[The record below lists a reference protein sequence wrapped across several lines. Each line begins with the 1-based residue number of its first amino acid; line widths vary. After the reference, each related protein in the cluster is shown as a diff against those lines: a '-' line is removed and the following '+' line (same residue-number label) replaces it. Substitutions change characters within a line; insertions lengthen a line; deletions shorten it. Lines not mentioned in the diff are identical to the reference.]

1 MTPRAVAASGPPPS
15 SPGLAL
21 LNRRAAVLTGL
32 FGLLAYAGGAGLTPL
47 PAFLAG
53 GALLLALFWQPD
65 PALSA
70 RLERLWLPLALLL
83 VTRALYHVLVVQG
96 DVVLP
101 VVDLLLLLLATE
113 ALRSLDT
120 ANDARLHALAF
131 ALLLAATA
139 YRPGIL
145 FALAFVGY
153 VGTATVALVVGH
165 LRRETE
171 GRGRGELRLNR
182 RFIWGT
188 GALSGVVL
196 LASAVVFLAFPRAS
210 QGWTGRAPIPV
221 PSMAGFSE
229 TVALGSHGA
238 RILPN
243 PDVFLRVEFPDG
255 IPVDPEGLYFRGRSY
270 DRFDGIRWMRSRS
283 LPPATAPV
291 PWYRERWGGEE
302 LTQRIYAAPM
312 DSRVLFGVHPTVD
325 VVPESRMQP
334 ALDGSGDLVY
344 WGSGPPAYSVHSL
357 TGRPTPR
364 ELRASP
370 PEGYTPARGFYLQLP
385 GALSPRVRELADS
398 LVVGVENRHDRIQL
412 LLEWF
417 RAEFTYTTELPASA
431 RETGVEHF
439 LFERRAGH
447 CEYFAT
453 GMVVLLRSLGIPS
466 RVVNGFLGGRWNE
479 VGGYLAVTGNQAH
492 AWVEVWFPGLGW
504 VPFDPTPPGSVGAA
518 AGAGRLAFGRFLL
531 DGLQH
536 RWGKWILDYSGS
548 RQSDLLERASGFLGE
563 ETLPDAPGSPASAP
577 SGAPTRWF
585 LLLGFALILVGAA
598 RALFLRGPALAPAS
612 AAWVRLRS
620 AYARAGLPGADRMSP
635 LELLEAVRRTGS
647 PGGIYAERAV
657 QLYLQQRFAP
667 SPPDPALNREL
678 VRVVREARKVLR
690 QRPFGTTHLP

>member
-1 MTPRAVAASGPPPS
+1 VTPRAVAATGALS
-15 SPGLAL
+15 STSGLAL

-53 GALLLALFWQPD
+53 SALLVALFWQPD
-65 PALSA
+65 PHLSA
-70 RLERLWLPLALLL
+70 RLERVWLPLALLL
-83 VTRALYHVLVVQG
+83 VARALYHVLVVQG

-131 ALLLAATA
+131 ALLLAP
-139 YRPGIL
+139 RPI
-145 FALAFVGY
+145 APASSSPWPSW
-153 VGTATVALVVGH
+153 AMCAPQ
-165 LRRETE
+165 RWPWW
-171 GRGRGELRLNR
+171 
-182 RFIWGT
+182 WGT
-188 GALSGVVL
+188 SVGKPKAGAGGTSRCPGGSSGGREPSRGWCSWP
-196 LASAVVFLAFPRAS
+196 APWSSWHSPGPPR
-210 QGWTGRAPIPV
+210 GGVGRAPIPV

-229 TVALGSHGA
+229 SVALGSHGA

-270 DRFDGIRWMRSRS
+270 DRFDGIRWIRSRS

-312 DSRVLFGVHPTVD
+312 ESRVLFGVHPTVD

-344 WGSGPPAYSVHSL
+344 WGKWPPRLHCPLPHRPAHGGGAQGEPSGRLHAGP
-357 TGRPTPR
+357 
-364 ELRASP
+364 
-370 PEGYTPARGFYLQLP
+370 GFYLQRP
-385 GALSPRVRELADS
+385 GTLSPRVGALADS
-398 LVVGVENRHDRIQL
+398 LVAGVENRYDRIQV

-417 RAEFTYTTELPASA
+417 RSEFTYTTELPASA

-439 LFERRAGH
+439 LFERQAGH

-466 RVVNGFLGGRWNE
+466 RVVNGFLGGRWND

-518 AGAGRLAFGRFLL
+518 AGTGRMAFGRFLL

-563 ETLPDAPGSPASAP
+563 EPLPDSPGEPASTP
-577 SGAPTRWF
+577 SPSLTRWF
-585 LLLGFALILVGAA
+585 LLLGVAAILVGAA
-598 RALFLRGPALAPAS
+598 RALLLRGPPLAPAS

-635 LELLEAVRRTGS
+635 QELLQAVQRTGS
-647 PGGIYAERAV
+647 PGGSTQSGRYGSTFSSASRPHP
-657 QLYLQQRFAP
+657 R
-667 SPPDPALNREL
+667 PPP
-678 VRVVREARKVLR
+678 
-690 QRPFGTTHLP
+690 